1 MKTMLK
7 QTSQSRLEA
16 RDGILCIVVET
27 ALDGATSK
35 ACSPAMR
42 QWFRV
47 AEPEADPALVAGRPV
62 RNVDPKGGLFVDEEG
77 NNYRLAGGGQ
87 AKPDYVEV
95 IPVEGGPKLRLKTGA
110 APMPSRQRGGNG
122 VPVTDRRRKGGE
134 RKGESANEPFSEQ
147 PNRQELNL
155 REKFAEVRRRLGYVQ
170 KRGHNERYNYN
181 YVTAADL
188 AGSVGDIL
196 AELGVVVIPQLQSI
210 STETP
215 RSSSERIARIVMNYR
230 FVDARSGEE
239 LTVRV
244 AGEGADAGDKAPYK
258 AMTGALKYALLQSFL
273 LATGDDPEDERA
285 DSRAALGSERVI
297 TPEQVRELQG
307 LIEETGT
314 ELERV
319 LAYYRVS
326 ALGEMTEGSYRRALE
341 VLNRKLAK
349 QSSQENG
356 AHAQN

>member
-16 RDGILCIVVET
+16 RDGILCILVET
-27 ALDGATSK
+27 ALDGAASK
-35 ACSPAMR
+35 TCAPAMR

-47 AEPEADPALVAGRPV
+47 EEPDADPALVAGRPV
-62 RNVDPKGGLFVDEEG
+62 RSIDPQDGLFVDEER
-77 NNYRLAGGGQ
+77 NSYRLTGGGQ
-87 AKPDYVEV
+87 AKPDYAEV
-95 IPVEGGPKLRLKTGA
+95 IPVEEGPRLEAGA
-110 APMPSRQRGGNG
+110 APLPIKQRGGSG
-122 VPVTDRRRKGGE
+122 LPVIGRRRRKGGE
-134 RKGESANEPFSEQ
+134 RHGAIPDEPFSDQ
-147 PNRQELNL
+147 PTRQELNL
-155 REKFAEVRRRLGYVQ
+155 REKFAEVRRRLGYIQ
-170 KRGHNERYNYN
+170 KRGHNERHNYN
-181 YVTAADL
+181 YVKAADL

-196 AELGVVVIPQLQSI
+196 AELGVIVIPQLQSI

-215 RSSSERIARIVMNYR
+215 RSSTERIARIVMNYR

-273 LATGDDPEDERA
+273 LATGDDPEDERG
-285 DSRAALGSERVI
+285 DSRAVPGSERVI
-297 TPEQVRELQG
+297 TPEQVRELQQ

-326 ALGEMTEGSYRRALE
+326 ALSEMTEGSYRRAIEL
-341 VLNRKLAK
+341 LNRKASK
-349 QSSQENG
+349 QSQENG